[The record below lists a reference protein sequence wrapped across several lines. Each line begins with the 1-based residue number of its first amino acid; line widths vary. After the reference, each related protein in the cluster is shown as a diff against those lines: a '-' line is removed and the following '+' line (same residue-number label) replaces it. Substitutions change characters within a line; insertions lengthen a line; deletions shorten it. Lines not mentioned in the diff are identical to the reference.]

1 MSKPKT
7 PPPKS
12 NPKASSNP
20 YWSSLTP
27 EQRERILAAGLE
39 LQAIVDRN
47 PPRSPE
53 EEKEAAERHCGR
65 LCVIIPAPRPLKKRH
80 SNKTTG
86 GYHDPH

>member
-12 NPKASSNP
+12 APNASSNP
-20 YWSSLTP
+20 YWNSLTP
-27 EQRERILAAGLE
+27 EVRERILAAGRE

-53 EEKEAAERHCGR
+53 EEKEAAERMRGR
-65 LCVIIPAPRPLKKRH
+65 LCATILAPRPLKKHRA
-80 SNKTTG
+80 KTNG
-86 GYHDPH
+86 EEK